1 MSTLGGFFDRLRGQ
15 LAEMSEAISGS
26 RALGILDE
34 QIRATDEQLRDW
46 RRMRDVLKAHR
57 VTAQE
62 QLAITVAKIHQRESQ
77 AVAALQAGQ
86 KALAREVA
94 SAIVE
99 LEQARNATQEHIAM
113 GDLRMAELQH
123 LIERAENSLRRLKH
137 RLDLTHAAET
147 VARAEESLARSAGEA
162 MHIPTAVES
171 ADLLRQRNAGQV
183 QEHPAAATGDNAED
197 PLDAKLEAAGLA
209 GPLSP
214 VDAVLQRLELLA
226 QAGTKHARRKPA
238 KRSRGKP

>member
-1 MSTLGGFFDRLRGQ
+1 MSSLGGFFDRLRGQ
-15 LAEMSEAISGS
+15 LAEMSEVVSGS

-34 QIRATDEQLRDW
+34 QIRATDEQLRNW

-57 VTAQE
+57 VTAHE
-62 QLAITVAKIHQRESQ
+62 QLDTTVAKIHQRESQ
-77 AVAALQAGQ
+77 AVAALRAGQ
-86 KALAREVA
+86 EPLAREVA

-99 LEQARNATQEHIAM
+99 LERARNSTQSHIEI

-147 VARAEESLARSAGEA
+147 VAKAEASLVRSAGEG

-171 ADLLRQRNAGQV
+171 ADLLRQRNAEQGQT
-183 QEHPAAATGDNAED
+183 HPAPAAED
-197 PLDAKLEAAGLA
+197 NVEGLLDAKLQAAGIG
-209 GPLSP
+209 GPVSP
-214 VDAVLQRLELLA
+214 VDVVLQRLGVLA
-226 QAGTKHARRKPA
+226 RADTMPARRTRA
-238 KRSRGKP
+238 NRSRGKP